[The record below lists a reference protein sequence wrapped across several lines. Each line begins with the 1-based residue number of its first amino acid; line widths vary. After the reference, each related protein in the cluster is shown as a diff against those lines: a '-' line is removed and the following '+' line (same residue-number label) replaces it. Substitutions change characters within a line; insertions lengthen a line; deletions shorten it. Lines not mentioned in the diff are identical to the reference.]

1 MVDRAGC
8 APMARL
14 IITLA
19 FCSASLL
26 CAAGVNAGEEDTA
39 NIGDFFSDGRHR
51 LDMSYS
57 QVEGFD
63 GDVTLT
69 LPSYTYSFSRSLRAT
84 VVTSYVE
91 LDFPVSEKF
100 GIAEEIEE
108 SGWGDT
114 VIGFQYDPGARL
126 TSGAWVPDTL
136 GFYSSL
142 VMPTGD
148 ADKGLSSDTWTA
160 EVGAG
165 WLLDLPY
172 NLLII
177 PTTAYRKSLKSGSS
191 AYLLNEAALGLGFY
205 WLFPFRAWLGIE
217 PYLAWDFERDTDI
230 DQFRIYAG
238 KSFTNGLAVEVA
250 WGSKDRVDEGSARD
264 DDVLVLSLSWQFGQP
279 PSE

>member
-1 MVDRAGC
+1 M
-8 APMARL
+8 
-14 IITLA
+14 
-19 FCSASLL
+19 
-26 CAAGVNAGEEDTA
+26 GVNAGEEDTA
-39 NIGDFFSDGRHR
+39 NIGDFFPDGRHR
-51 LDMSYS
+51 LDLSYS

-69 LPSYTYSFSRSLRAT
+69 LPSYTYSFSRSLRTT
-84 VVTSYVE
+84 VVASYVE
-91 LDFPVSEKF
+91 LDFPASEKYGF
-100 GIAEEIEE
+100 AEEIEE

-114 VIGFQYDPGARL
+114 IIGFQYDPGARL

-142 VMPTGD
+142 VLPTGD
-148 ADKGLSSDTWTA
+148 KDKGLSSDTWTA

-172 NLLII
+172 NFLVI
-177 PTTAYRKSLKSGSS
+177 PTTAYRKSFKSGNS
-191 AYLLNEAALGLGFY
+191 AYRLNEAAVGLGLY

-238 KSFTNGLAVEVA
+238 KSFTNGLAVELQ
-250 WGSKDRVDEGSARD
+250 WGSQDRVDEGSARD
-264 DDVLVLSLSWQFGQP
+264 DEVLVLSFSWQFGQP
-279 PSE
+279 PGQ

>member
-1 MVDRAGC
+1 MV
-8 APMARL
+8 RL
-14 IITLA
+14 IVILA

-26 CAAGVNAGEEDTA
+26 CPPGVNAGEEDTA
-39 NIGDFFSDGRHR
+39 NIADFFPDGRHR
-51 LDMSYS
+51 LDVSYS

-69 LPSYTYSFSRSLRAT
+69 LPAYTYSFSRQLRAS

-91 LDFPVSEKF
+91 LDFPASEEL
-100 GIAEEIEE
+100 GTAEEIDE

-126 TSGAWVPDTL
+126 TSGAWVPSTL
-136 GFYSSL
+136 GFFSSL

-148 ADKGLSSDTWTA
+148 ADQGLSGDAWTA

-165 WLLDLPY
+165 WLLDLPF
-172 NLLII
+172 NFLVI
-177 PTTAYRKSLKSGSS
+177 PNTGYRKSFKNGDS
-191 AYLLNEAALGLGFY
+191 AYRLDEVTVGLGLY

-217 PYLAWDFERDTDI
+217 PYLGRDFERNTTI

-238 KSFTNGLAVEVA
+238 KSFTNGLAVEIQ
-250 WGSKDRVDEGSARD
+250 WGSQNRVDEGD
-264 DDVLVLSLSWQFGQP
+264 DDVLALSFSWQFGQAP
-279 PSE
+279 GP